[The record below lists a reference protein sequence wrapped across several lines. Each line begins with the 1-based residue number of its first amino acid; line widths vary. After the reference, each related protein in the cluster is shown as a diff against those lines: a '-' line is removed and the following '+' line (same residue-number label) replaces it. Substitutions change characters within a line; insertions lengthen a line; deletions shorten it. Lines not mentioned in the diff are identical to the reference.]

1 GRAAALLGA
10 AGRGVPP
17 PARRGGGLRAGVRV
31 APGLR
36 GARSGGGPGRRLGA
50 VLRGG
55 PGLLRRVLGVLLAVV
70 GPLVDGPAQLG
81 VGPARPAAG
90 GPERPGALAGE
101 PGRVGAAGW
110 DDVPAPT
117 VGGGPGGLLPLTG
130 ALRGVRFLAGV
141 GGVPLSRHR
150 AISRLYV
157 AW

>member
-1 GRAAALLGA
+1 
-10 AGRGVPP
+10 
-17 PARRGGGLRAGVRV
+17 
-31 APGLR
+31 
-36 GARSGGGPGRRLGA
+36 
-50 VLRGG
+50 RGG

-81 VGPARPAAG
+81 VGPVRPAPG
-90 GPERPGALAGE
+90 GRERPVALAGQ
-101 PGRVGAAGW
+101 PARVGAAGGHAG
-110 DDVPAPT
+110 PAPP